1 MHRGAQ
7 DFQELELREVR
18 EIATYDHLV
27 LVPGHAVWIGGPP
40 DADSSWTL
48 APYQPG
54 EGRAF
59 AGHLRVAVEAVAAD
73 PRAWLVASGGYTRP
87 EQPERSEAHS
97 YLALAAEQAWFGHGA
112 VAERTS
118 AETRARDS
126 YENLLFGLLAF
137 RERHAR
143 WPRRVTVSGWG
154 FKAPRFSDHAEAL
167 GWPLTRFHYRGSGT
181 PGDPAAAER
190 AEHATRELFRHSINA
205 PELAAK
211 RSARTLASAPALPA
225 EIRLSRT
232 RFTEP
237 LRARD

>member
-1 MHRGAQ
+1 MG
-7 DFQELELREVR
+7 

-48 APYQPG
+48 APYQAG

-59 AGHLRVAVEAVAAD
+59 AGHLRVAVEAVVAD
-73 PRAWLVASGGYTRP
+73 PRAWLVTSGGCTRP

-97 YLALAAEQAWFGHGA
+97 YLALAAAQDWFGHGA
-112 VAERTS
+112 VAARAS
-118 AETRARDS
+118 AEPRARDS

-154 FKAPRFSDHAEAL
+154 FKAPRFNDHAAAL
-167 GWPLTRFHYRGSGT
+167 GWPLARFQYRGSGT
-181 PGDPAAAER
+181 PGDPPAAAR
-190 AEHATRELFRHSINA
+190 AERVTRELFRDSLNSAELVEKRRRRSLFRA
-205 PELAAK
+205 P
-211 RSARTLASAPALPA
+211 RLP
-225 EIRLSRT
+225 EGVRLSAA
-232 RFTEP
+232 RFAHP
-237 LRARD
+237 LQAFD